1 MPPGFIPQSELDP
14 VAYANLVIDRTYV
27 VPDDVCT
34 DSEFSTDFAVFQS
47 LRNELDDLLLPPA
60 DLSCS
65 V

>member
-14 VAYANLVIDRTYV
+14 VAYANFVIDRTYV
-27 VPDDVCT
+27 VPDNVRADP
-34 DSEFSTDFAVFQS
+34 EFSTDFAVFQS
-47 LRNELDDLLLPPA
+47 LRNELDDLLLPSA